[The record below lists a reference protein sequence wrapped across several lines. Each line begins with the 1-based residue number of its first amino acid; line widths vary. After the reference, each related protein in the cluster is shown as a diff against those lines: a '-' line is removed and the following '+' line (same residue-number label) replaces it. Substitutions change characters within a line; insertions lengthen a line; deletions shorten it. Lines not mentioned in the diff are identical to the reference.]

1 MKRIFFLSTLTLFAL
16 SCSDKD
22 LPVNEH
28 ELVFELKLDPAQERL
43 DNFGLPSVIP
53 ANHAAQTPV
62 FREMGIHYL
71 ELLPESNTP
80 YGTGKVIYQS
90 PETNA
95 GGNKAIDFEQLEL
108 SKNGDPFAKIKLS
121 ELPPGTYKW
130 IRASVAYQ
138 SYDIKFNISDLP
150 SIGALSQQ
158 TGVINSFLG
167 YNTYIKS
174 IQPRSKMLTVNGNR
188 LQGFWVFESDLPPQ
202 YAPFNKVFF
211 GQSPN
216 GATTVVNPLFQS
228 SPIPAG
234 SCVVTGQLV
243 EPLVITGEEQEDIV
257 LVLSFSTN
265 KSLEWVDEN
274 DNNELDFYGTG
285 NTPNERIVDMGIRG
299 LKCSIKK

>member
-1 MKRIFFLSTLTLFAL
+1 MKRIFFLSTLTLITL
-16 SCSDKD
+16 SCSKKEQ
-22 LPVNEH
+22 PVNEH

-43 DNFGLPSVIP
+43 NNFGQPSTIP

-71 ELLPESNTP
+71 ELLPESSTT
-80 YGTGKVIYQS
+80 YGSGTIVYKS

-108 SKNGDPFAKIKLS
+108 SKNGDQFAKIKLS
-121 ELPPGTYKW
+121 DLPPGTYKW

-138 SYDIKFNISDLP
+138 AYDIKFNISDLP
-150 SIGALSQQ
+150 SIGALNQQ
-158 TGVINSFLG
+158 IGVVNSFLG
-167 YNTYIKS
+167 YNTYIKN

-202 YAPFNKVFF
+202 YTPFNKVFF
-211 GQSPN
+211 GQAPG

-228 SPIPAG
+228 NPVPAG

-243 EPLVITGEEQEDIV
+243 EPLVITGQEQDDIV
-257 LVLSFSTN
+257 LVLSFSIN

-285 NTPNERIVDMGIRG
+285 NTPNEQIVDMGIRG
-299 LKCSIKK
+299 LKCSVKK